1 MDVTELVKPSLD
13 KAQRDLEEAA
23 NALASV
29 WVADDHAAVGLLTNG
44 AEALMRAIASVT
56 LAVERIT
63 ELGIDQLERDIAR
76 EVVDRQDS
84 IKSVRAALRDQIAEV
99 LD

>member
-1 MDVTELVKPSLD
+1 MNTTALVQPSLD

-56 LAVERIT
+56 LAVERIA
-63 ELGIDQLERDIAR
+63 EFGIEQLERDIAR

-84 IKSVRAALRDQIAEV
+84 IRSVRAALRDQISEV
-99 LD
+99 YP